1 MKYAYFQMGVNP
13 GRNARATMFYLWR
26 PPEMKK
32 TLIALAV
39 LVASGVASAQS
50 SVTLYGLAD
59 AYVGSVNTKTT
70 TAAGASTSLRKTVV
84 DSGGF
89 GSSRFGLTGGE
100 DLGGGLKA
108 IFTLESGFDLS
119 TGAGGTNS
127 VFNRQS
133 LVGLSGGFGV
143 LRLGKM
149 WSPYDEV
156 NGVGA
161 GAFNEI
167 FSPANNNVFASN
179 SYNANPSN
187 SINYTTPNISGF
199 SAALSYSFGEN
210 KTATVDAGSVI
221 SANAQYAGGP
231 ITVAL
236 SVQNEKSTGASPAL
250 KLTKLG
256 AAYDLGVV
264 TLRAGVGM
272 VKNGTTGLFGAGA
285 YDKAQ
290 DVQFG
295 VDVPLGNALAVS
307 AGVASS
313 KITFVGGAEIKSTG
327 FGVAAKYILSK
338 RTFFYTG
345 LQLAKN
351 KGAGTLEVKTNVFA
365 AGVQHKF

>member
-1 MKYAYFQMGVNP
+1 
-13 GRNARATMFYLWR
+13 
-26 PPEMKK
+26 MKK
-32 TLIALAV
+32 NLIAMAV
-39 LVASGVASAQS
+39 LSAAGVASAQS

-59 AYVGSVNTKTT
+59 AYVGSINTKTT
-70 TAAGASTSLRKTVV
+70 TAAGVSTSLRQNVV
-84 DSGGF
+84 NSGGF
-89 GSSRFGLTGGE
+89 GSSRFGLSGGE

-108 IFTLESGFDLS
+108 IFQLESGVNID

-156 NGVGA
+156 NGIGA

-179 SYNANPSN
+179 LYNANPSN

-199 SAALSYSFGEN
+199 SAALSYSLGEN
-210 KTATVDAGSVI
+210 KTATVNAGSVV

-231 ITVAL
+231 VQVSL
-236 SVQNEKSTGASPAL
+236 SVQQEKATGAATAV
-250 KLTKLG
+250 KFTKLN
-256 AAYDLGVV
+256 AAYDLSVAK
-264 TLRAGVGM
+264 LRAGVAQ

-290 DVQFG
+290 DIQLG
-295 VDVPLGNALAVS
+295 VDVPLGSALAMS
-307 AGVASS
+307 AGVARG
-313 KITFVGGAEIKSTG
+313 KITLAAGGGEIKSTG
-327 FGVAAKYILSK
+327 FGIAAKYTLSK

-351 KGAGTLEVKTNVFA
+351 KGPGTQEIKTDVFA
-365 AGVQHKF
+365 AGVQHQF

>member
-1 MKYAYFQMGVNP
+1 
-13 GRNARATMFYLWR
+13 
-26 PPEMKK
+26 MKK

-39 LVASGVASAQS
+39 LASAGVASAQS

-59 AYVGSVNTKTT
+59 AYLGTINTKTT
-70 TAAGASTSLRKTVV
+70 TAAGVSTSLRQNVIN
-84 DSGGF
+84 SGGF

-108 IFTLESGFDLS
+108 IFTLESGVNID

-156 NGVGA
+156 NGIGA

-179 SYNANPSN
+179 IYNANPSN

-199 SAALSYSFGEN
+199 SAALSYSLGEN
-210 KTATVDAGSVI
+210 KTATVNAGSVV

-231 ITVAL
+231 VQVSL
-236 SVQNEKSTGASPAL
+236 SVQQEKATGAATAV
-250 KLTKLG
+250 KFTKLN
-256 AAYDLGVV
+256 AAYDLSVAK
-264 TLRAGVGM
+264 LRAGVGQ
-272 VKNGTTGLFGAGA
+272 VKNGTTSLFGAGA

-290 DVQFG
+290 DLQLG
-295 VDVPLGNALAVS
+295 VDVPLGSALAVS
-307 AGVASS
+307 AGVARG
-313 KITFVGGAEIKSTG
+313 KITLAAGGGEIKSTG
-327 FGVAAKYILSK
+327 FGIAAKYTLSK

-351 KGAGTLEVKTNVFA
+351 KGSGTQEIKTDVFA
-365 AGVQHKF
+365 AGVQHQF